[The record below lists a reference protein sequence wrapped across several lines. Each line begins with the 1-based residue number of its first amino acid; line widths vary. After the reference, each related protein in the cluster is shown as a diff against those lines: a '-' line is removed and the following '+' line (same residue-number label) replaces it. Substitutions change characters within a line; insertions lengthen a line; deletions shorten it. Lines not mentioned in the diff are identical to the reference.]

1 MLGTLF
7 SPVEVALEHLNK
19 RLDAAKIR
27 VCSVLNTD
35 AADCL
40 LVVIL
45 AYSPGSLRQKTYY
58 QANAAFS

>member
-7 SPVEVALEHLNK
+7 SVIEVAFEHLNG

-27 VCSVLNTD
+27 VCPILNTD
-35 AADCL
+35 VADCL
-40 LVVIL
+40 LVAIL
-45 AYSPGSLRQKTYY
+45 PYSPGSLRQKTYY